1 MGSRKIAKRIIED
14 GNCYSILDCIKEK
27 CPLVGT
33 CIGKNK
39 LELAKQW
46 LLDHPKVKE
55 PHPISKETEFIA
67 GRFYKSIEN
76 DVIVL
81 CDRNLAKSIIEF
93 SGVVIKQSRAPYHDG
108 YSCNHWLK
116 HRFQPVE
123 VEITVKPQS

>member
-33 CIGKNK
+33 CIGENK

-55 PHPISKETEFIA
+55 PYPISKETEFIT
-67 GRFYKSIEN
+67 GRFYKSITEGT
-76 DVIVL
+76 IVL
-81 CDRNLAKSIIEF
+81 CVRNPEESITEF
-93 SGVVIKQSRAPYHDG
+93 SGVVIKQSRSPDHDG
-108 YSCNHWLK
+108 YSYNHWVK